1 MAVLDIP
8 KKSFEIVLVLCRDLM
23 LFALEWR
30 VFDIDA
36 AVFAPVF
43 GLELD
48 ISIRYLV
55 DYRIPLFW

>member
-1 MAVLDIP
+1 MAVLDIA
-8 KKSFEIVLVLCRDLM
+8 KKSSEIVLVLCRDLM

-43 GLELD
+43 GLGLD
-48 ISIRYLV
+48 ISIRHLV
-55 DYRIPLFW
+55 DHRIPLTL